1 MKVCRKSENK
11 LENFH
16 SEDCCCQAGEA
27 SIFRVVYFIKL
38 MRIFIIYD
46 PGTQNIR
53 HKNWDNETK
62 NKT

>member
-1 MKVCRKSENK
+1 MKLCRKSENK

-53 HKNWDNETK
+53 HKN
-62 NKT
+62 